1 MPDTTAQ
8 HDTRPATVD
17 LVLLAVTLAAVVTLR
32 GSDVLAILI
41 AVDDRPVWVAYLFGR
56 AIGWFRR

>member
-1 MPDTTAQ
+1 MPDAPTFQ
-8 HDTRPATVD
+8 RDTRPATVD

-41 AVDDRPVWVAYLFGR
+41 AGFFLKTLDRWEHR
-56 AIGWFRR
+56 